1 MYKRQLQ
8 RRLTAAGS
16 TVKSVSAQPGWA
28 DTDAGMH
35 SGRKWGD
42 VSWRASCRAIGQPAD
57 IAALSIT
64 YAAAADD
71 VVGGGYYGPD
81 RFFGMRGLPAPAKA
95 GRAATDQALMTA
107 NWVAAEHHTGV
118 RYDI

>member
-1 MYKRQLQ
+1 MRNLGAAKQAASRARHRSPFALQ
-8 RRLTAAGS
+8 AGS
-16 TVKSVSAQPGWA
+16 A
-28 DTDAGMH
+28 
-35 SGRKWGD
+35 
-42 VSWRASCRAIGQPAD
+42 QPAD